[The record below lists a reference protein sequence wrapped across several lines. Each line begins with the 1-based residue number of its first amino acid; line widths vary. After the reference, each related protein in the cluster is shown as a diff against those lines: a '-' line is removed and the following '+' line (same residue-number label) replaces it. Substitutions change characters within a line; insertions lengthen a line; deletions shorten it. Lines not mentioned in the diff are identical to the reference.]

1 MREFGSRELN
11 HLAVDH
17 ELPLVRELAEFA
29 QHLLGRLDD
38 VQEEVRDAVKD
49 FVDDVRLA
57 SEEAVRSFAGN
68 VRAAVEEY
76 EEEFLQELEESIDSA
91 VDRHLGDLL
100 ED

>member
-1 MREFGSRELN
+1 MREFDSRELN

-17 ELPLVRELAEFA
+17 ESQLVRELAEFA
-29 QHLLGRLDD
+29 QRLLGRLDD
-38 VQEEVRDAVKD
+38 VQEEMRDAVKD

-57 SEEAVRSFAGN
+57 SEEAVRALAGN